1 MSVGQRIEHRPDDL
15 YRLERC
21 LPPLFPDEVTERGA
35 GDVLENEVEIA
46 PLLAGLEDWNNVRMT
61 QLADQTR
68 LGKQLPVL
76 LGVRTREMQRLDRHF
91 ALKMRIARQID
102 DALGTTSQFADYLE
116 TPYLPTHAARLKCVL
131 ITF

>member
-1 MSVGQRIEHRPDDL
+1 
-15 YRLERC
+15 
-21 LPPLFPDEVTERGA
+21 
-35 GDVLENEVEIA
+35 
-46 PLLAGLEDWNNVRMT
+46 MT

-102 DALGTTSQFADYLE
+102 DALGATSQFADYLE
-116 TPYLPTHAARLKCVL
+116 TPICLLMLPA
-131 ITF
+131 